1 MQNLSTLV
9 TEVVNESMSGNI
21 HRDYERCLDV
31 LHSLSMNTL
40 YFGDIDMGELAGQWK
55 EILEMKG
62 RQLRRKRIVQ
72 KPVTVDGHTVQL
84 VEFHD
89 TDQAMFRDVN
99 SDSDDTGKRSRKA
112 RGVRVKDAD
121 AEKPAKRR
129 RKKVAPADTA
139 SHIVVRLDV
148 TRDGDN
154 VTYAFNQ
161 VVNGSKPPGKKR
173 GRKPKVIVD
182 DDELPAK
189 RETRAPRR
197 VHKTHY
203 EVYFDLS
210 SEINK
215 ANYEAS
221 LQQFASRKP
230 EEWYCC
236 VCFGDTET
244 PENPYVCCSR
254 CGCVVHKYCYGVDQV
269 PANPSDWLCD
279 YCRYVE
285 ENHLPWKGE
294 ELVGENVRGDF

>member
-129 RKKVAPADTA
+129 RKKAAPADTA

-236 VCFGDTET
+236 RGWIRACLSFLPCD
-244 PENPYVCCSR
+244 
-254 CGCVVHKYCYGVDQV
+254 
-269 PANPSDWLCD
+269 PAP
-279 YCRYVE
+279 CRT
-285 ENHLPWKGE
+285 
-294 ELVGENVRGDF
+294 F